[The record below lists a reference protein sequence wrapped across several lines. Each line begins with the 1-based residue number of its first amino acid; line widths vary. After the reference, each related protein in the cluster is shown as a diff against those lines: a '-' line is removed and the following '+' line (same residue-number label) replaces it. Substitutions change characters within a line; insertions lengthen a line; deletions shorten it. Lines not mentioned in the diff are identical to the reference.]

1 MERRGAACFGTCT
14 QPLNRTGDC
23 YLDCYKNTLL
33 GDAVYNL
40 SAMGRAELVAPW
52 EGGFARA
59 LRRDAQ
65 QVQAAPN
72 GAQEL

>member
-1 MERRGAACFGTCT
+1 MERRGAACFGTCA

-52 EGGFARA
+52 EGGFAPGGCPA
-59 LRRDAQ
+59 
-65 QVQAAPN
+65 VQPAACEGPQCGDN
-72 GAQEL
+72 

>member
-52 EGGFARA
+52 EGGFAPGLVTVRV
-59 LRRDAQ
+59 RVR
-65 QVQAAPN
+65 VRVRVS
-72 GAQEL
+72 